1 MYENHFPVSWFKL
14 LIAFPSFFFFTA
26 LPQIAIRPS
35 DNPITVIAGETT
47 DLNCIVGNARP
58 SPAILWMIGKK

>member
-1 MYENHFPVSWFKL
+1 MLPFI
-14 LIAFPSFFFFTA
+14 IAIA

-35 DNPITVIAGETT
+35 DNPITVIAGETS

-58 SPAILWMIGKK
+58 APAILWMIGKNRNDK